1 MKHSTT
7 FRLAVTVILLLAAL
21 GCNLTDTIGGE
32 NADTEPTA
40 PAVVY
45 VTATSQPTLPVTAT
59 PSATLTPTPTPE
71 PARLTVLPCPD
82 YPKDCP
88 AAISATRFYEI
99 KAPYEY
105 TFDVPSEIQLFV
117 STGWNTI
124 DKATL
129 EQNLPYVD
137 FFLEIDGV
145 DYYSDMYKSIIE
157 KSDPD
162 VPTRMN
168 GYLYLNVVITGWVP
182 HVAHTIRIGYEVTAP
197 INDGWDDYEKG
208 FDVEKILH
216 VCPDGGCPVTS
227 ASSTGE
233 PGFTACPVA
242 ADCPDATNIF
252 QFVDFT
258 QEFTGEEIRVEVPY
272 DQPLLLQTGFYVT
285 DRSYL
290 APSLPFLDFY
300 FEVDGVDRFNES
312 MLGVDTIVDILD
324 PSLNMVGNTIGVVL
338 EGLELGKEYHV
349 RLGYVTTGD
358 IFDGRETWKAG
369 ASMPLHFLIVPV
381 E

>member
-1 MKHSTT
+1 MKHTTT

-45 VTATSQPTLPVTAT
+45 VTATPQPTQALTAT
-59 PSATLTPTPTPE
+59 PTTTSTPE
-71 PARLTVLPCPD
+71 VQRLTVLPCPD

-137 FFLEIDGV
+137 FFLEIDGE
-145 DYYSDMYKSIIE
+145 DYFSELYTSVIE

-168 GYLYLNVVITGWVP
+168 GYLYLNVVLTGWEP

-197 INDGWDDYEKG
+197 INDGWDDYETG
-208 FDVEKILH
+208 FDVEKVLH
-216 VCPDGGCPVTS
+216 VCPDGGCPGTTS
-227 ASSTGE
+227 SNAGTLT
-233 PGFTACPVA
+233 FTPCLGAENCPNIANVFEYIDFQIFEAGKEYTVA
-242 ADCPDATNIF
+242 
-252 QFVDFT
+252 
-258 QEFTGEEIRVEVPY
+258 VPY
-272 DQPLLLQTGFYVT
+272 DEPLLLQTGFYMENPAYVEAS
-285 DRSYL
+285 RSK
-290 APSLPFLDFY
+290 LDFF
-300 FEVDGVDRFNES
+300 FEVDGVDQLQEAFVGPDTLQNFMDPS
-312 MLGVDTIVDILD
+312 VTLTGYTLGVVIDGWVKGE
-324 PSLNMVGNTIGVVL
+324 P
-338 EGLELGKEYHV
+338 HRV
-349 RLGYVTTGD
+349 RFGYRTTAD
-358 IFDGRETWKAG
+358 IFDGTETRPAG
-369 ASMPLHFLIVPV
+369 DANELLLLINPV